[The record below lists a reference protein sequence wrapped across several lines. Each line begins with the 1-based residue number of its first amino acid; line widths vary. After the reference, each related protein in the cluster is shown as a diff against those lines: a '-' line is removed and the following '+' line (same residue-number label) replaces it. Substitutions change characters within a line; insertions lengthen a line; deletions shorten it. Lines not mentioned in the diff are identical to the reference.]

1 MFVKKNFFSVKIE
14 RFFMSRHS
22 ALEKF
27 GRSGNPALN
36 AATFSDAARQAP
48 MDAGNRATMSLE
60 GTVNKT
66 GILLLLVVLS
76 GAWTWNL
83 FFESGNSATVMPMML
98 VGGIGGFIFAL
109 VTIFKKHWSGITAP
123 IYAVLQGLFLGGISA
138 IYESQ
143 FDGIVVQAVGL
154 TLGTLSSLLVLYK
167 TGIVKPTENFRL
179 MVTSATMGIG
189 LLYLVSMIMNMFGS
203 SIGFIHSNG
212 LFGIGFSLFVVAIAA
227 LNLVL
232 DFDFI
237 EQGSEQGAPKYME
250 WFGAFS
256 LMVTL
261 IWLYLEMLR
270 LLAKMRSR

>member
-1 MFVKKNFFSVKIE
+1 
-14 RFFMSRHS
+14 MSKHN
-22 ALEKF
+22 ALQMF

-36 AATFSDAARQAP
+36 DATFSNFNSSESTEKNFMTLQ
-48 MDAGNRATMSLE
+48 

-66 GILLLLVVLS
+66 GILLVLVTLTAS
-76 GAWTWNL
+76 WTWNL
-83 FFESGNSATVMPMML
+83 FFVSEDPSSVMPL
-98 VGGIGGFIFAL
+98 AIGGAILGFLLAL
-109 VTIFKKHWSGITAP
+109 VTIFKQSWAGITAP
-123 IYAVLQGLFLGGISA
+123 AYALAQGLFLGAISA
-138 IYESQ
+138 IFESQ
-143 FDGIVVQAVGL
+143 YQGIVIQAVGL
-154 TLGTLSSLLVLYK
+154 TLGTLASLLVLYK
-167 TGIVKPTENFRL
+167 TGIIKPTENFRL
-179 MVTSATMGIG
+179 MIVSATMGIG
-189 LLYLVSMIMNMFGS
+189 LLYMVSIVMNMFGS

-237 EQGSEQGAPKYME
+237 EQGSEQNAPKYME

-270 LLAKMRSR
+270 LLAKLRSR

>member
-1 MFVKKNFFSVKIE
+1 
-14 RFFMSRHS
+14 MSNHR
-22 ALEKF
+22 ALQMF
-27 GRSGNPALN
+27 GRSGNPALS
-36 AATFSDAARQAP
+36 ADTFSKSAQSSSPASTSSP
-48 MDAGNRATMSLE
+48 TMTLQ

-66 GILLLLVVLS
+66 GILLALVVVS
-76 GAWTWNL
+76 ASWTWNL
-83 FFESGNSATVMPMML
+83 FFESGNAGSVMPL
-98 VGGIGGFIFAL
+98 AIGGAIMGFIFAL
-109 VTIFKKHWSGITAP
+109 VTIFKKQWSGTTAP
-123 IYAVLQGLFLGGISA
+123 LYALSQGLFLGAISGIFEMQ
-138 IYESQ
+138 YP
-143 FDGIVVQAVGL
+143 GIVIQAVGL
-154 TLGTLSSLLVLYK
+154 TLGTLASLLFLYK

-189 LLYLVSMIMNMFGS
+189 VLYLVSMLMNMFGS
-203 SIGFIHSNG
+203 GGIGFIHSNG

-237 EQGSEQGAPKYME
+237 EQGSEMGAPKYME

-270 LLAKMRSR
+270 LLAKLRSR

>member
-1 MFVKKNFFSVKIE
+1 
-14 RFFMSRHS
+14 MSRHN

-27 GRSGNPALN
+27 GRSGNPTLN
-36 AATFSDAARQAP
+36 AGTFSEVAGGASENARS
-48 MDAGNRATMSLE
+48 MRTMTLE
-60 GTVNKT
+60 GTVNRT
-66 GILLLLVVLS
+66 AILLLLVVLS
-76 GAWTWNL
+76 GTWTWNL
-83 FFESGNSATVMPMML
+83 FFQSGNSATVMPMML

-109 VTIFKKHWSGITAP
+109 ITMFKKNWAGITAP

-138 IYESQ
+138 MYEAQ
-143 FDGIVVQAVGL
+143 FDGIVIQAVGL
-154 TLGTLSSLLVLYK
+154 TLGTLSSLLLLYK
-167 TGIVKPTENFRL
+167 TGVVKPTENFRL

-189 LLYLVSMIMNMFGS
+189 LLYLVSMVMNMFGS

-270 LLAKMRSR
+270 LLAKLRSR

>member
-1 MFVKKNFFSVKIE
+1 
-14 RFFMSRHS
+14 MSKHS
-22 ALEKF
+22 ALAKF

-36 AATFSDAARQAP
+36 ATTFTGVVPKSGEEARG
-48 MDAGNRATMSLE
+48 MATMSLG

-76 GAWTWNL
+76 ASWTWNL
-83 FFESGNSATVMPMML
+83 FFQSNNPATVMPLMIT
-98 VGGIGGFIFAL
+98 GGIGGFIFAL
-109 VTIFKKHWSGITAP
+109 ITMFKKHWSGITAP
-123 IYAVLQGLFLGGISA
+123 VYAVLQGLFLGGISA
-138 IYESQ
+138 IYEAQ
-143 FDGIVVQAVGL
+143 FDGIVIQAVGL
-154 TLGTLSSLLVLYK
+154 TLGTLSSLLLLYK

-189 LLYLVSMIMNMFGS
+189 LLYLVSMVMNMFGS

-237 EQGSEQGAPKYME
+237 EQGAEQGAPKYME

-256 LMVTL
+256 LMVTF

-270 LLAKMRSR
+270 LLAKLRSR